1 MTQTLA
7 PADSALG
14 YLAGR
19 RIGPVSAIALR
30 AVVVLATW
38 EERRRSRKH
47 LSKLPPYL
55 LRDIGIDERQA
66 HREAMRP
73 FWQG

>member
-1 MTQTLA
+1 MTQTHT
-7 PADSALG
+7 PHSALDFLG
-14 YLAGR
+14 GR
-19 RIGPVSAIALR
+19 RIGPMSELALR

-47 LSKLPPYL
+47 LSKLPPHL
-55 LRDIGIDERQA
+55 LRDIGIDEMRA
-66 HREAMRP
+66 AREAERP